1 MFIVAG
7 YKVDNAFCHD
17 VAIIDTALVAIK
29 REHEKEQLKMS
40 DETLELLWSMLTN
53 EQLLE
58 LREKGA
64 MDDRTM
70 ASFKTELFKRCLIQF
85 DETADAVAKAVMA
98 AFMEGLA

>member
-1 MFIVAG
+1 
-7 YKVDNAFCHD
+7 
-17 VAIIDTALVAIK
+17 
-29 REHEKEQLKMS
+29 MS

-85 DETADAVAKAVMA
+85 DETADAVGQLEDLRCDREEFAAWHDKSRKHRRVWMGSGHTGNAKSD
-98 AFMEGLA
+98 E

>member
-1 MFIVAG
+1 
-7 YKVDNAFCHD
+7 
-17 VAIIDTALVAIK
+17 
-29 REHEKEQLKMS
+29 MS

-64 MDDRTM
+64 MDERTM

-85 DETADAVAKAVMA
+85 DETADAVSYTHLDVYKRQVCDCNTY
-98 AFMEGLA
+98 G

>member
-1 MFIVAG
+1 
-7 YKVDNAFCHD
+7 
-17 VAIIDTALVAIK
+17 
-29 REHEKEQLKMS
+29 MS

-85 DETADAVAKAVMA
+85 DEAADAALKQIYEKRYKEELIQRGVSEDRIYCYGVAFKGKQVVIKM
-98 AFMEGLA
+98 GK

>member
-1 MFIVAG
+1 
-7 YKVDNAFCHD
+7 
-17 VAIIDTALVAIK
+17 
-29 REHEKEQLKMS
+29 MS

-58 LREKGA
+58 LREKA
-64 MDDRTM
+64 MDERTM

>member
-1 MFIVAG
+1 
-7 YKVDNAFCHD
+7 
-17 VAIIDTALVAIK
+17 
-29 REHEKEQLKMS
+29 MS

-70 ASFKTELFKRCLIQF
+70 ASLIQF
-85 DETADAVAKAVMA
+85 DETADAVARAVMA
-98 AFMEGLA
+98 AFMDGLTE

>member
-1 MFIVAG
+1 
-7 YKVDNAFCHD
+7 
-17 VAIIDTALVAIK
+17 
-29 REHEKEQLKMS
+29 MS

-70 ASFKTELFKRCLIQF
+70 ASLLFKRCLIQF
-85 DETADAVAKAVMA
+85 DEAADAVMA

>member
-1 MFIVAG
+1 
-7 YKVDNAFCHD
+7 
-17 VAIIDTALVAIK
+17 
-29 REHEKEQLKMS
+29 MS

-58 LREKGA
+58 LREKA

-85 DETADAVAKAVMA
+85 DETADAVARAVMA
-98 AFMEGLA
+98 AFMDGLTE

>member
-1 MFIVAG
+1 
-7 YKVDNAFCHD
+7 
-17 VAIIDTALVAIK
+17 
-29 REHEKEQLKMS
+29 MS
-40 DETLELLWSMLTN
+40 NETLALLWSMLTN

-85 DETADAVAKAVMA
+85 DEAADAVMT
-98 AFMEGLA
+98 AFMDGLTG

>member
-1 MFIVAG
+1 
-7 YKVDNAFCHD
+7 
-17 VAIIDTALVAIK
+17 
-29 REHEKEQLKMS
+29 MS

-85 DETADAVAKAVMA
+85 DEAADAVMA
-98 AFMEGLA
+98 AFMDGLTE

>member
-1 MFIVAG
+1 
-7 YKVDNAFCHD
+7 
-17 VAIIDTALVAIK
+17 
-29 REHEKEQLKMS
+29 
-40 DETLELLWSMLTN
+40 MLTN

-85 DETADAVAKAVMA
+85 DEAADAVMT

>member
-1 MFIVAG
+1 
-7 YKVDNAFCHD
+7 
-17 VAIIDTALVAIK
+17 
-29 REHEKEQLKMS
+29 MS

-70 ASFKTELFKRCLIQF
+70 ASFKTELPS
-85 DETADAVAKAVMA
+85 KAQQR
-98 AFMEGLA
+98 MEELKKLLK

>member
-1 MFIVAG
+1 
-7 YKVDNAFCHD
+7 
-17 VAIIDTALVAIK
+17 
-29 REHEKEQLKMS
+29 MS

-70 ASFKTELFKRCLIQF
+70 ASFPTRRSSDLLFKRCLIQF

>member
-1 MFIVAG
+1 
-7 YKVDNAFCHD
+7 
-17 VAIIDTALVAIK
+17 
-29 REHEKEQLKMS
+29 MS

-64 MDDRTM
+64 MDERTM
-70 ASFKTELFKRCLIQF
+70 ASFKRCLIQF

>member
-1 MFIVAG
+1 MVNAYERATFGTAG
-7 YKVDNAFCHD
+7 K
-17 VAIIDTALVAIK
+17 
-29 REHEKEQLKMS
+29 
-40 DETLELLWSMLTN
+40 
-53 EQLLE
+53 
-58 LREKGA
+58 KGA